1 MIGQIYRTVPMQ
13 VYVTSMTQYH
23 GSLKEIVVGNLM
35 IITWVSSLVTQRAS
49 AKSGLVFLTIL
60 MLHITLLGPRK
71 PISLKTLSTGLLIIR
86 NINKNR
92 SLLTV
97 EEISM
102 TNGRVF
108 VQRNISDLGKLNFTL
123 ITFYRKIKIVNYGKE
138 LSYQLGYTEIL
149 VTWIIEKI
157 LFCNDWHPMPVICKF
172 LLREA
177 SQIDFSTRNVIW
189 TLGGRRVGNL
199 WRFSVKNRGKFR

>member
-1 MIGQIYRTVPMQ
+1 
-13 VYVTSMTQYH
+13 
-23 GSLKEIVVGNLM
+23 
-35 IITWVSSLVTQRAS
+35 
-49 AKSGLVFLTIL
+49 

-149 VTWIIEKI
+149 VT
-157 LFCNDWHPMPVICKF
+157 
-172 LLREA
+172 
-177 SQIDFSTRNVIW
+177 
-189 TLGGRRVGNL
+189 
-199 WRFSVKNRGKFR
+199 